1 MPQALD
7 KNKADQSFDLQLDQQ
22 MKQELA
28 EIPVLK
34 KLDIMNELKALIALE
49 YSNKDHISVKYQ
61 GYMGSLADM
70 ILPFSVK
77 VSNLLRNRRL
87 MFKACPQ
94 LVRQT
99 EYDCKDLQEALK
111 SPTAK
116 KD

>member
-34 KLDIMNELKALIALE
+34 KLDIMNQLKALIALE

-61 GYMGSLADM
+61 GYSLADM

>member
-1 MPQALD
+1 
-7 KNKADQSFDLQLDQQ
+7 
-22 MKQELA
+22 
-28 EIPVLK
+28 
-34 KLDIMNELKALIALE
+34 
-49 YSNKDHISVKYQ
+49 
-61 GYMGSLADM
+61 MGSLADM

-87 MFKACPQ
+87 MFKACPE